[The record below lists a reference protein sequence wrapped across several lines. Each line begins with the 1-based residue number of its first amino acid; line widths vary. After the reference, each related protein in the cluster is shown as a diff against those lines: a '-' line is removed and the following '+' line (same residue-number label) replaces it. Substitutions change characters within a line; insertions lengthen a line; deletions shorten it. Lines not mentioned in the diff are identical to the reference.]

1 MEGKPWA
8 AAHLVQL
15 SPAIMADFDQ
25 QARSTEWEDLDLPAL
40 ELLSRDS
47 AQRGWRTALADVASL
62 RPFFVKRL
70 ENLSLGNWHLLLA
83 LSNDRVAL
91 DVGCG
96 FGSLALGLG
105 KHFNTAIGID
115 ALWSRI
121 SYAALRA
128 KQEGNAGNAF
138 VRATGFDLP
147 VRSGSVDL
155 ATMNGVLEW
164 AGLYA
169 NGDPRALQLAL
180 LREMK
185 RTLAPHGTLA
195 LAIENRFAMESLAG
209 MPDTHT
215 QMRLVPAVPRVVAD
229 IASRVRRRQPYR
241 TWLYDAAGYHRL
253 ARDAGFAQTRVFD
266 LVSSYNDYDFIV
278 RPGDAR
284 SYTLLWKRSLVRS
297 FYDRAAKARRALV
310 RVLAGALGKF
320 AYAYLIFASVAVCT
334 VLDEDHE
341 FWRRA
346 QSHGVSAG
354 VTRLACQGPHPGSL
368 TVVAHDGESVA
379 SVMTIEAVGAAAIAT
394 PDPAARLTTAAQ
406 QLVGRRLALATSW
419 TEGGL
424 AVRLYT

>member
-1 MEGKPWA
+1 VGRGAPCA
-8 AAHLVQL
+8 TVARIVT
-15 SPAIMADFDQ
+15 DFDR

-40 ELLSRDS
+40 ELLARDS
-47 AQRGWRTALADVASL
+47 AERGWRAALADVAPR

-105 KHFNTAIGID
+105 KHFNTAIGVD

-128 KQEGNAGNAF
+128 KQEGSKGNAF
-138 VRATGFDLP
+138 IRATGFDLP
-147 VRSGSVDL
+147 IRSGSVDL

-169 NGDPRALQLAL
+169 NGDPRVLQLAL
-180 LREMK
+180 LREIK
-185 RTLAPHGTLA
+185 RTLASRGTLA

-229 IASRVRRRQPYR
+229 IASRIRRKQPYR
-241 TWLYDAAGYHRL
+241 TYLYDAGGYHRL
-253 ARDAGFAQTRVFD
+253 AGEAGFAQTRVYD

-278 RPGDAR
+278 KPGDSR
-284 SYTLLWKRSLVRS
+284 SYALLWKRSLVRS
-297 FYDRAAKARRALV
+297 FHNRAAKARRALA

-320 AYAYLIFASVAVCT
+320 AYAYLIFAGVAVCT
-334 VLDEDHE
+334 VLDDDHE

-346 QSHGVSAG
+346 ASHGVSAG
-354 VTRLACQGPHPGSL
+354 VTRLACQGPSPGSL
-368 TVVAHDGESVA
+368 TIVAHDGETVM
-379 SVMTIEAVGAAAIAT
+379 SVMTIQAIGRTDPSALHAA
-394 PDPAARLTTAAQ
+394 PRLTPIAE
-406 QLVGRRLALATSW
+406 QLIKRRLALATSW
-419 TEGGL
+419 DEGGL

>member
-1 MEGKPWA
+1 VGRGA
-8 AAHLVQL
+8 RCATGARIVT
-15 SPAIMADFDQ
+15 DFDL

-40 ELLSRDS
+40 EVLARDS
-47 AQRGWRTALADVASL
+47 EQRGWRTALADVAPL

-105 KHFNTAIGID
+105 KHFNTAVGID

-128 KQEGNAGNAF
+128 KQERSEGNAF

-147 VRSGSVDL
+147 VRSSSVDL
-155 ATMNGVLEW
+155 VTMNGVLEW

-169 NGDPRALQLAL
+169 DGDPRALQLAL

-185 RTLAPHGTLA
+185 RTLAPAGTLA

-215 QMRLVPAVPRVVAD
+215 QMRLVPAVPRLVAD
-229 IASRVRRRQPYR
+229 IASRIRRRQPYR
-241 TWLYDAAGYHRL
+241 TWLYDAGGYRRL
-253 ARDAGFAQTRVFD
+253 AREAGFAQTRVFD

-278 RPGDAR
+278 SPGDAR
-284 SYTLLWKRSLVRS
+284 SYALLWKRSLVRS
-297 FYDRAAKARRALV
+297 FHDRAAKARRALV

-346 QSHGVSAG
+346 QSHGVSSGA
-354 VTRLACQGPHPGSL
+354 TRLACQGPSPGSL
-368 TVVAHDGESVA
+368 TIVAHDGESVA
-379 SVMTIEAVGAAAIAT
+379 SVMTIQAIGAGPPPAPQAAAQLTPIAQ
-394 PDPAARLTTAAQ
+394 ALI
-406 QLVGRRLALATSW
+406 GRRLALAASW
-419 TEGGL
+419 NEGGL